1 MFWEPVDDLGD
12 YLILEKESIMA
23 LVNVSHLDLI
33 LPYSDPGPRLMQL
46 SALKSEEKKKRG

>member
-1 MFWEPVDDLGD
+1 MFWEPIDGLGD

-23 LVNVSHLDLI
+23 LVNVSGLI
-33 LPYSDPGPRLMQL
+33 LPFSDPGPRLIQL